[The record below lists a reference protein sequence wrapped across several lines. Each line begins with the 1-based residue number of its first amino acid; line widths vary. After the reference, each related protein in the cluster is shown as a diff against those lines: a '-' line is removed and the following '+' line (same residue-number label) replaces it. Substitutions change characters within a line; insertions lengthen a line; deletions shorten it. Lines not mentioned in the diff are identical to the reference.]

1 MCVPE
6 PLGGRGNKQASL
18 SPRRPY
24 QGSLQEEYGSDTLL
38 FLGHQPS
45 VPTAATEPARGL
57 WVQVELGVKGAVL
70 PALLSLA
77 REVLLQGRTQGD
89 APVPAS
95 QVTPAC
101 VPARAVVPDVSPSAG
116 RRGSPSPGS
125 APGPAPWGSGSGR
138 VPSVAGGM
146 NGKSF
151 PPSSRS
157 GAGRRVGFL
166 LHIPSLQ
173 GRHHGLW
180 VHVYLQTWGGAW
192 TCLGEGP

>member
-6 PLGGRGNKQASL
+6 PLGGRGNKQALL
-18 SPRRPY
+18 SPRRSY
-24 QGSLQEEYGSDTLL
+24 QGSLQEEYGSYTLL
-38 FLGHQPS
+38 LLGHQPT

-70 PALLSLA
+70 PALFSLA

-89 APVPAS
+89 APVPAW

-116 RRGSPSPGS
+116 KRGSPSPGS

-138 VPSVAGGM
+138 VPSVADGM
-146 NGKSF
+146 NDKSF
-151 PPSSRS
+151 PLSSRS